1 MPHDEN
7 ITDPL
12 AYLVDNLQER
22 FPECYISATVTSET
36 ASLSIHSAPII
47 SSKQAQLTHHF
58 TRTELQAGDHIL
70 RAILEMFIDK
80 IEGATLEGIDE

>member
-36 ASLSIHSAPII
+36 ASLSIHSLPIKRG
-47 SSKQAQLTHHF
+47 KQARLTHHF
-58 TRTELQAGDHIL
+58 TRAELQAGDHIL
-70 RAILEMFIDK
+70 KTILEMFIDK
-80 IEGATLEGIDE
+80 IEGAMLEGIDE